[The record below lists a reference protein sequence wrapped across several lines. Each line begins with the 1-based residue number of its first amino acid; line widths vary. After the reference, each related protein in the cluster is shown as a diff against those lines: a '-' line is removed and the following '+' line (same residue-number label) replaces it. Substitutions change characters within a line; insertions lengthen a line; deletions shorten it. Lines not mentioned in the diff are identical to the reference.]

1 MKKYLV
7 LLLLCFV
14 CSVMDAQRI
23 TREFR
28 NVSMSKALKLIESST
43 KDYTI
48 NFIYN
53 ELEDFTVTT
62 TVSNKS
68 VPDAIREIIGFYP
81 IRMTVDGTNIFVECV
96 QKESTKLTGRVIDKS
111 GHPVMYANVALLSPR
126 DSSYITGGVS
136 NEAGQFVIPCAAK
149 EVWVKISCIGYRTK
163 IISTIT
169 NTDLGAVRL
178 EEEKYNLQQVVVH
191 AKKFQLISDGILAN
205 VSGTEL
211 GKLGYAPDVLKHLPF
226 VTQKGEDFI
235 VFGKG
240 IPVIYIDNRIVRDN
254 NELKQLN
261 SSDIK
266 QVKVITN
273 PGAEYDAST
282 NAVIKIITVKSV
294 GNGFSGMFDGGMSV
308 ERKVSHQAS
317 ARINYRSGGF
327 DIFGSM
333 QYNADN
339 SNADQTATTLYGN
352 RKNEE
357 SVFLVSRHFV
367 KRASLGIN
375 NQFGD
380 KLSAG
385 IRYNYMNTPNN
396 KFDCYENLNAY
407 KDNALN
413 NQISSTDNRRYIYN
427 QHYVNSYINYD
438 FSKDAYLKFDGDL
451 LNIHQTDKQYFGDAD
466 GSTNT
471 RNKSINQLYA
481 GRLILA
487 LPLCSGQLKSGV
499 EASYTKNDNKYHV
512 LDGATLQTALS
523 STANKAEQHFYA
535 GFLEYARSFGDHWN
549 VKTGIRYEHTNFD
562 YYIDGK
568 KSDEVSQTNNGFYP
582 SASIGYDFSGVQ
594 MSLAYRYTTVRPS
607 YFSLRSAIAMNTPYS
622 YEGGNPKLQPRK
634 TNMLTYSLKW
644 GDFQLMTSYS
654 YIKDASIFVQEM
666 YNQNDSIVIDQFRN
680 VNKHSFDLSLYYT
693 PKLFKIWTPEITAEL
708 TKQFM
713 TYLSKKF
720 NKPCY
725 YFEFKNRVKLSHSY
739 LLGCDM
745 NYSSAYHS
753 NLVYQHADFD
763 TDIYGI
769 KTFLN
774 DRLRLN
780 LKVSNLF
787 NTSRQRWDMNQG
799 GITLNLWNNEGRRT
813 LEVSVTYRF
822 NQTKSKYKGEVSTDE
837 LNRM

>member
-14 CSVMDAQRI
+14 CSIMNAQRI

-68 VPDAIREIIGFYP
+68 VPDAICDIIGFYP
-81 IRMTVDGTNIFVECV
+81 IRMTVDGKNIFVECV

-149 EVWVKISCIGYRTK
+149 EVLAKISCIGYKTK
-163 IISTIT
+163 IISTVT
-169 NTDLGAVRL
+169 KVDLGEVRL
-178 EEEKYNLQQVVVH
+178 VEEGYKLQQVVVR
-191 AKKFQLISDGILAN
+191 AKKFQLVSDGILAN

-211 GKLGYAPDVLKHLPF
+211 SKLGYAPDVLKHLPF

-254 NELKQLN
+254 SELKQLN

-282 NAVIKIITVKSV
+282 NAVIKIITLKSV

-317 ARINYRSGGF
+317 ARINYRSGGL
-327 DIFGSM
+327 DVFGSM

-339 SNADQTATTLYGN
+339 SNANQTATTLYGD
-352 RKNEE
+352 RKNDE
-357 SVFLVSRHFV
+357 SVFLVSRQFL

-385 IRYNYMNTPNN
+385 VRYNYMNAPNN

-407 KDNALN
+407 KDNELSN
-413 NQISSTDNRRYIYN
+413 LISSTDDRRCIFNR
-427 QHYVNSYINYD
+427 HYVNSYINYD
-438 FSKDAYLKFDGDL
+438 FSKDAYLKYDGDL
-451 LNIHQTDKQYFGDAD
+451 LNIHQTDKQFFGNKD

-487 LPLCSGQLKSGV
+487 LPLCGGQLKNGI
-499 EASYTKNDNKYHV
+499 EASYTKNDNKYRV

-535 GFLEYARSFGDHWN
+535 GFLEYARSFGDRWN

-568 KSDEVSQTNNGFYP
+568 KSDEVSQANNGFYP
-582 SASIGYDFSGVQ
+582 SASIVYHVSGVQ

-607 YFSLRSAIAMNTPYS
+607 YFSLRSAIAMNSPYS

-634 TNMLTYSLKW
+634 TNMLTYSLQW
-644 GDFQLMTSYS
+644 GDFQLMASYS

-680 VNKHSFDLSLYYT
+680 VNKHSFDLSLYYA
-693 PKLFKIWTPEITAEL
+693 PKLFKIWTPEIAVSL

-713 TYLSKKF
+713 TYQSKQF
-720 NKPCY
+720 DKPCY
-725 YFEFKNRVKLSHSY
+725 YFEIKNRVELSHSY

-745 NYSSAYHS
+745 SYSSSCNS

-787 NTSRQRWDMNQG
+787 NTSRLRWGMNQN
-799 GITLNLWNNEGRRT
+799 GIAFNLWNDGGRRT
-813 LEVSVTYRF
+813 FQVSLTYRF